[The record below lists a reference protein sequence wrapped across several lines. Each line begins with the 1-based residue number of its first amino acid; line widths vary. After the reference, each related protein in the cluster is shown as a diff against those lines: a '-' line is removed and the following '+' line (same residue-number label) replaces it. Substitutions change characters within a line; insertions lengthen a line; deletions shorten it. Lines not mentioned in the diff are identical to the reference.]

1 MLKIGMAL
9 VMMVITGVIG
19 FSIVDGV
26 VNPSVNHQWAVNESH
41 SNSTDLPENITLT
54 YDALAASSLSFTTS
68 DGTPIEAG
76 YVTVYT
82 DEGYAEVSAD
92 LNTTLN
98 GTTWLYTYAYE
109 GDQYFDSSLSRTIV
123 TYVVPIGLLGLIAIV
138 ASGMI

>member
-9 VMMVITGVIG
+9 IMVVITGVIG

-26 VNPSVNHQWAVNESH
+26 VNPAVNHQWAVNESH
-41 SNSTDLPENITLT
+41 SNTTSLPENLTLS

-68 DGTPIEAG
+68 GGTPIDIG

-82 DEGYAEVSAD
+82 TEGYAEVSAD

-98 GTTWLYTYAYE
+98 GTTWLFTYAYE

-123 TYVVPIGLLGLIAIV
+123 TYVVPIGLLGLIGIV
-138 ASGMI
+138 AAGMI